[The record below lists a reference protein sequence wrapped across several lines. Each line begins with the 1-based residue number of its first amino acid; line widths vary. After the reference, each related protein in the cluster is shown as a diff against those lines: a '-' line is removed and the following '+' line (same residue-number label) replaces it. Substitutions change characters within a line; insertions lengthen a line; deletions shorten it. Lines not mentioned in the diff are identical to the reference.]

1 MSTVVGTCTDCI
13 VSLPTQPLT
22 SLKFKIVA
30 QQGMGGIIRTLGTYN
45 AYYPAANISSEQLI
59 VLAESGT
66 FAPVLPSALK
76 ALSVYV
82 TGGPVTVA
90 LTNGE
95 VVSTLTVNT
104 ILIVDDAYTAVAIT
118 NPSTTAS
125 VQVQLNY
132 CM

>member
-13 VSLPTQPLT
+13 VSLPAQPIT

-30 QQGMGGIIRTLGTYN
+30 QQGNGGIIRTLGTYN

-66 FAPVLPSALK
+66 FSPVLPTALK

-82 TGGPVTVA
+82 SGGPVTVA
-90 LTNGE
+90 LTKGE
-95 VVSTLTVNT
+95 IVSTLTVNT
-104 ILIVDDAYTAVAIT
+104 ILIVDDAYTAVTIT